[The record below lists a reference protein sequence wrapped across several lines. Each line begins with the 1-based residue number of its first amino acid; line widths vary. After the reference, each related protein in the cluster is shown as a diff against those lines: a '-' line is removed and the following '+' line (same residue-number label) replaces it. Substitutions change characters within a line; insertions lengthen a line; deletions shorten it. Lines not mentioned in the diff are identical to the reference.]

1 MKEIS
6 SILKKLTNFIESFA
20 LLRIHVN
27 FLLDNKYFEKYGYL
41 FLNFILQFF
50 SNVKIELNNLQLVDQ
65 KLLNKNVS

>member
-6 SILKKLTNFIESFA
+6 AILKKLTNFIDSFT
-20 LLRIHVN
+20 LLRVHVN
-27 FLLDNKYFEKYGYL
+27 FLFDNKYFEKYGYL